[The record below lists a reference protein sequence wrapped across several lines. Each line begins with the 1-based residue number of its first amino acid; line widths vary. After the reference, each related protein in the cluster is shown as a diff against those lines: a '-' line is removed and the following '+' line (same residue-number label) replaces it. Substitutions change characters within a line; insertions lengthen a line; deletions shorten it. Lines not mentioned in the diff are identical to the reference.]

1 MDVDRRKVWFWI
13 VSLSVLIITGFIVGG
28 LGISSLL
35 TWQSGELYEDP
46 LGRFSMQTGPWQEV
60 ETNGPYTQFKLANPS
75 MNMYLLVLKART
87 INDAFT
93 QALEVVGFDPGLL
106 TGGPVTIV
114 GDWRAYS
121 REDSAGFS
129 YGLAG
134 QFVGDNAFIG
144 VIKADKPGVS
154 IEENAAVMRALSSIK
169 IAGKDEIVS
178 ERYADLEAGL
188 R

>member
-1 MDVDRRKVWFWI
+1 MEKRKAWLWLVGGFAP
-13 VSLSVLIITGFIVGG
+13 IIAGLFVGG
-28 LGISSLL
+28 LGVASLL
-35 TWQSGELYEDP
+35 TWQSGDVYEDP
-46 LGRFSMQTGPWQEV
+46 LGRFSMQTGPWQAV
-60 ETNGPYTQFKLANPS
+60 ETDRPYAQFKLANPS

-87 INDAFT
+87 INEAFT
-93 QALEVVGFDPGLL
+93 QALELVGFDPDLL
-106 TGGPVTIV
+106 SGGPVVIV
-114 GDWRAYS
+114 GNWRTYS
-121 REDSAGFS
+121 RKDSAGFS

-154 IEENAAVMRALSSIK
+154 IEGNAAVMRALSSIK

-178 ERYADLEAGL
+178 VRYADLEAGL